1 MKLTTTNDIFKSE
14 EFLVKGDQLIV
25 QKRSFD
31 GTLQIDINLKLYDDS
46 VMLLSDHSKYLYVYF
61 SLFFILWMVFLLA
74 WCTSNNRFSV
84 PIFSLPLIAAL
95 PFYITSSIYRI
106 LSPNIDKVEYYYQDE
121 TFIRC
126 FLPMIIALPCFL
138 ICFKQTNPKTVRFS
152 AKKLQEFKLK
162 FFSKKAIRN
171 LTNKKK

>member
-1 MKLTTTNDIFKSE
+1 MTTRDDIFASDD
-14 EFLVKGDQLIV
+14 FLVKGDQLIV

-31 GTLQIDINLKLYDDS
+31 GSLEIDINPKVYDDS
-46 VMLLSDHSKYLYVYF
+46 VLLMSNHSKYLIIYF
-61 SLFFILWMVFLLA
+61 ALLALLWVVFLLA

-126 FLPMIIALPCFL
+126 YLPMIIAL
-138 ICFKQTNPKTVRFS
+138 T
-152 AKKLQEFKLK
+152 
-162 FFSKKAIRN
+162 
-171 LTNKKK
+171 